1 MNQSLEYLKVS
12 WSHSYPDEPELI
24 FYEVDLAH
32 DRQCLRSIELF
43 ADSSIKSINNLYEQ
57 AIEITPIPAINE
69 INQGIWGEELTATA
83 ISQEEFNS
91 LFAQGQLSTQAKAH
105 SQA

>member
-12 WSHSYPDEPELI
+12 WSHSHSDEPELI

-57 AIEITPIPAINE
+57 AIEITPIPALNE
-69 INQGIWGEELTATA
+69 INQGIWGEELTATT

-91 LFAQGQLSTQAKAH
+91 LFAQGQLSTQA
-105 SQA
+105 